1 MMKIFNQLLV
11 LFCATTGF
19 DVAED
24 TESYYTYRQ
33 PAPSRA
39 SPSAP
44 GNIRSYGYTGKV
56 LREAGKVGKTSV
68 RKVSGSSARP
78 AKAGGL
84 TTGQEGAETGTM
96 LEKTTDGADQASYPH
111 GRSAVSHSTVTL
123 PPNMERGVR
132 ELEESVGELP
142 GYTSAMSKHV
152 QQNGLRGFLAVT
164 PELKAQGQSLGGRMG
179 GGILGIMTDVGKE
192 MATQTTPERPAK

>member
-1 MMKIFNQLLV
+1 MKILNRLLV
-11 LFCATTGF
+11 LFCATTGSALAQ
-19 DVAED
+19 DA
-24 TESYYTYRQ
+24 ESYYTYRR
-33 PAPSRA
+33 PAPSQA
-39 SPSAP
+39 SPSAH

-56 LREAGKVGKTSV
+56 IREAGPVGKTLV
-68 RKVSGSSARP
+68 GKVSGPSARP

-84 TTGQEGAETGTM
+84 ATGKEGAEMGAM
-96 LEKTTDGADQASYPH
+96 LEKTTDGVDQASDTH
-111 GRSAVSHSTVTL
+111 DRSAVSHPTVTL

-179 GGILGIMTDVGKE
+179 EGILGIMTDVGKE

>member
-1 MMKIFNQLLV
+1 VKILNRLLV
-11 LFCATTGF
+11 LFCATTGS
-19 DVAED
+19 ALAQD

-44 GNIRSYGYTGKV
+44 GNVRSYGYTGKV
-56 LREAGKVGKTSV
+56 LREAGTASKTLVG
-68 RKVSGSSARP
+68 KVSGPSARP

-84 TTGQEGAETGTM
+84 TTEQEGAETGAM
-96 LEKTTDGADQASYPH
+96 LEKTTDGADQASDTH
-111 GRSAVSHSTVTL
+111 GRSAVSHPTVTL
-123 PPNMERGVR
+123 PPNMERGIR
-132 ELEESVGELP
+132 ELEEGVGELP
-142 GYTSAMSKHV
+142 DYTSAMSKHV

-179 GGILGIMTDVGKE
+179 GGIHGIMTEVGKE
-192 MATQTTPERPAK
+192 MVTQTTPERPAK